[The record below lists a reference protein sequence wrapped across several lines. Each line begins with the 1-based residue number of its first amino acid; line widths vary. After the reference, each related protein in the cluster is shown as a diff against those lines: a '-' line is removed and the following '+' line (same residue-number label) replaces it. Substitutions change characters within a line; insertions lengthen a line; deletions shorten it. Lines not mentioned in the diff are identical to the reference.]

1 MTALN
6 DLTDVT
12 ISEPANAQRLVYQD
26 GVWVNET
33 IEPPEPAGAWVR
45 PAEWL
50 PMPSVEATEDKFA
63 GLIAVFDHDGNYVEL
78 MADGT
83 DYTVDWGD
91 GTVEDYDAGVVAV
104 HQYDFADTD
113 LTDTVSTLGY
123 KQAMVVVTPQDA
135 GSWTT
140 FSLQEGEIPGGDI
153 FQTPVN
159 WLDIVFSGPNVTTLK
174 IGLED

>member
-1 MTALN
+1 MLDFPN
-6 DLTDVT
+6 DPIVGQ
-12 ISEPANAQRLVYQD
+12 IFNAAGKSWQWD
-26 GVWVNET
+26 GVVWKDVPFN
-33 IEPPEPAGAWVR
+33 PDAWVR
-45 PAEWL
+45 PTEWL
-50 PMPSVEATEDKFA
+50 AMPSVEATEDKFA
-63 GLIAVFDHDGNYVEL
+63 GLIAVFDTDANYVEL

-113 LTDTVSTLGY
+113 LTDTVATLGY

-140 FSLQEGEIPGGDI
+140 FSLQEGEIPGPL
-153 FQTPVN
+153 FNAPVN
-159 WLDIVFSGPNVTTLK
+159 WLDIVFSGPNVTTLN
-174 IGLED
+174 IGLAD

>member
-1 MTALN
+1 VIDFPDSPEVDDEFTAAGK
-6 DLTDVT
+6 TWKW
-12 ISEPANAQRLVYQD
+12 D
-26 GVWVNET
+26 GVAWN
-33 IEPPEPAGAWVR
+33 ILPPDPDAWVR

-50 PMPSVEATEDKFA
+50 PMPDVSPTEDNFA

-91 GTVEDYDAGVVAV
+91 GTVENYDAGDVAV

-123 KQAMVVVTPQDA
+123 KQAMVVATPQGE

-140 FSLQEGEIPGGDI
+140 FSLQENAIPGSL
-153 FQTPVN
+153 FSAPVN

-174 IGLED
+174 LGLED